1 MPDAFSRM
9 EMLLGDAGADKLGKA
24 RIAVFGLGGAGS
36 FAAEALARCGVA
48 SLTLVDNGIVS
59 VTDINRQ
66 LYALRSTVG
75 KSNVQIAKMRIRDI
89 DEGIL
94 VHTYETFYNNE
105 TAGMF
110 DLKNYDY
117 IIDAMN
123 TVESKLLLIENAKI
137 SKTPIIS
144 CMSTDDRMDP
154 SKLEIVDISRSVL
167 CPIAKQ
173 IRTKLRKKGIRKV
186 KVLSSREKISDI
198 QLHGSISFMPGA
210 AGMMLAGV
218 VVKDLLGKS
227 DRKHRYKNN
236 VTVYFVLSDKIIK

>member
-59 VTDINRQ
+59 VADINRQ

-173 IRTKLRKKGIRKV
+173 IRTKSRKKGIRKV

-227 DRKHRYKNN
+227 DRKHRYK
-236 VTVYFVLSDKIIK
+236 K

>member
-1 MPDAFSRM
+1 MKENFSRT
-9 EMLLGDAGADKLGKA
+9 ELLLGPEAMKRLESA
-24 RIAVFGLGGAGS
+24 RVAVFGLGGVGGM
-36 FAAEALARCGVA
+36 AAEALARSGV
-48 SLTLVDNGIVS
+48 GILDLFDHDTIS
-59 VTDINRQ
+59 RTNINRQ
-66 LYALRSTVG
+66 VLATELTVG
-75 KSNVQIAKMRIRDI
+75 RRKVDVMKERILAINSDAVVNTHDCFYMPDTADI
-89 DEGIL
+89 
-94 VHTYETFYNNE
+94 
-105 TAGMF
+105 F
-110 DLKNYDY
+110 DLASYDY

-154 SKLEIVDISRSVL
+154 SKLEIMDISRSVL

-198 QLHGSISFMPGA
+198 QMHGSISFVPGA

-227 DRKHRYKNN
+227 DRKHRYK
-236 VTVYFVLSDKIIK
+236 K

>member
-9 EMLLGDAGADKLGKA
+9 EMLLGDAGADKLGRA

-36 FAAEALARCGVA
+36 FVAEALARCGVA

-154 SKLEIVDISRSVL
+154 SKLEIMDISRSVL

-198 QLHGSISFMPGA
+198 QMHGSISFVPGA

-218 VVKDLLGKS
+218 VVKDLLEKS
-227 DRKHRYKNN
+227 DRKHRYK
-236 VTVYFVLSDKIIK
+236 K

>member
-36 FAAEALARCGVA
+36 FATEALARCGVA

-59 VTDINRQ
+59 VADINRQ

-227 DRKHRYKNN
+227 DRKHRYK
-236 VTVYFVLSDKIIK
+236 K

>member
-9 EMLLGDAGADKLGKA
+9 EMLLGDAGADKLGRA

-198 QLHGSISFMPGA
+198 QMHGSISFVPGA

-218 VVKDLLGKS
+218 VVKDLLEKS
-227 DRKHRYKNN
+227 DRKHRYK
-236 VTVYFVLSDKIIK
+236 K

>member
-1 MPDAFSRM
+1 
-9 EMLLGDAGADKLGKA
+9 MLLRRWPD
-24 RIAVFGLGGAGS
+24 V
-36 FAAEALARCGVA
+36 V

-59 VTDINRQ
+59 VADINRQ

-227 DRKHRYKNN
+227 DRKHRYK
-236 VTVYFVLSDKIIK
+236 K

>member
-59 VTDINRQ
+59 VADINRQ

-218 VVKDLLGKS
+218 VVIDLLGKS
-227 DRKHRYKNN
+227 DRKHRYK
-236 VTVYFVLSDKIIK
+236 K

>member
-9 EMLLGDAGADKLGKA
+9 EMLLGDAGADKLGRA

-75 KSNVQIAKMRIRDI
+75 KNNVQIAKMRIRDI

-94 VHTYETFYNNE
+94 VNTYETFYNNE

-117 IIDAMN
+117 TIDAMN

-154 SKLEIVDISRSVL
+154 SKLEIMDISRSVL

-198 QLHGSISFMPGA
+198 QMHGSISFVPGA

-227 DRKHRYKNN
+227 DRKHRYK
-236 VTVYFVLSDKIIK
+236 K

>member
-9 EMLLGDAGADKLGKA
+9 EMLLGDAGADKLGIA

-59 VTDINRQ
+59 VADINRQ
-66 LYALRSTVG
+66 LNALRSTVG
-75 KSNVQIAKMRIRDI
+75 NSIDQIAKMRIRDI

-154 SKLEIVDISRSVL
+154 SKLEIVDNSRSVL

-227 DRKHRYKNN
+227 DRKLRY
-236 VTVYFVLSDKIIK
+236 IK

>member
-36 FAAEALARCGVA
+36 FAAESLARCGVA

-59 VTDINRQ
+59 VADINRQ

-227 DRKHRYKNN
+227 DRKHRYK
-236 VTVYFVLSDKIIK
+236 K

>member
-9 EMLLGDAGADKLGKA
+9 EMLLGDAGADKLGRA

-75 KSNVQIAKMRIRDI
+75 KNNVQIAKMRIRDI

-94 VHTYETFYNNE
+94 VNTYETFYNNE

-154 SKLEIVDISRSVL
+154 SKLEIMDISRSVL

-198 QLHGSISFMPGA
+198 QMQGSIYFVPGA

-227 DRKHRYKNN
+227 DRKHRYK
-236 VTVYFVLSDKIIK
+236 K

>member
-59 VTDINRQ
+59 VADINRQ

-117 IIDAMN
+117 IIVAMN

-227 DRKHRYKNN
+227 DRKHRYK
-236 VTVYFVLSDKIIK
+236 K

>member
-59 VTDINRQ
+59 VADINRQ

-218 VVKDLLGKS
+218 VVNDLLGKS
-227 DRKHRYKNN
+227 DRKHRYK
-236 VTVYFVLSDKIIK
+236 K

>member
-59 VTDINRQ
+59 VADINRQ

-186 KVLSSREKISDI
+186 KVLSSREKISYI
-198 QLHGSISFMPGA
+198 QMHGSISFMPGA

-227 DRKHRYKNN
+227 DRKHRYK
-236 VTVYFVLSDKIIK
+236 K

>member
-59 VTDINRQ
+59 VADINRQ

-227 DRKHRYKNN
+227 DRKHRCK
-236 VTVYFVLSDKIIK
+236 K

>member
-59 VTDINRQ
+59 VADTNRQ

-227 DRKHRYKNN
+227 DRKHRYK
-236 VTVYFVLSDKIIK
+236 K

>member
-1 MPDAFSRM
+1 MPDAFSSM

-59 VTDINRQ
+59 VADINRQ

-154 SKLEIVDISRSVL
+154 SKLEIMDISRSVL

-173 IRTKLRKKGIRKV
+173 IRIKLRKKGIRKV

-198 QLHGSISFMPGA
+198 QMHGSISFMPGV

-227 DRKHRYKNN
+227 DRKHRYK
-236 VTVYFVLSDKIIK
+236 K

>member
-59 VTDINRQ
+59 VADINRQ

-167 CPIAKQ
+167 CPISKQ

-198 QLHGSISFMPGA
+198 QMHGSISFMPGA

-227 DRKHRYKNN
+227 DRKHRYK
-236 VTVYFVLSDKIIK
+236 K

>member
-9 EMLLGDAGADKLGKA
+9 EMLLGDAGADKLGRA

-75 KSNVQIAKMRIRDI
+75 KNNVQIAKMRIRDI

-94 VHTYETFYNNE
+94 VNTYETFYNNE

-154 SKLEIVDISRSVL
+154 SKLEIMDISRSVL

-198 QLHGSISFMPGA
+198 QMHGSISFVPGA

-227 DRKHRYKNN
+227 DRKHRYK
-236 VTVYFVLSDKIIK
+236 K

>member
-59 VTDINRQ
+59 VADINRQ

-123 TVESKLLLIENAKI
+123 TVESKLLLSENAKI

-227 DRKHRYKNN
+227 DRKHRYK
-236 VTVYFVLSDKIIK
+236 K

>member
-9 EMLLGDAGADKLGKA
+9 EMLLGDAGADKLGRA

-48 SLTLVDNGIVS
+48 SLTLVDNGSVS

-154 SKLEIVDISRSVL
+154 SKLEIMDISRSVL

-173 IRTKLRKKGIRKV
+173 IRMKLRKKGIRKV

-198 QLHGSISFMPGA
+198 QMHGSISFVPGA

-218 VVKDLLGKS
+218 VVKDLLEKS
-227 DRKHRYKNN
+227 DRKHRYK
-236 VTVYFVLSDKIIK
+236 K

>member
-24 RIAVFGLGGAGS
+24 RIAVFGLGGASS

-59 VTDINRQ
+59 VADINRQ

-227 DRKHRYKNN
+227 DRKHRYK
-236 VTVYFVLSDKIIK
+236 K

>member
-59 VTDINRQ
+59 VADINRQ

-123 TVESKLLLIENAKI
+123 TVESKFLLIENAKI

-198 QLHGSISFMPGA
+198 QMHGSISFMPGA

-227 DRKHRYKNN
+227 DRKHRYK
-236 VTVYFVLSDKIIK
+236 K

>member
-1 MPDAFSRM
+1 
-9 EMLLGDAGADKLGKA
+9 MLFPEWKCCLVMQGADKLGKA

-59 VTDINRQ
+59 VADINRQ

-154 SKLEIVDISRSVL
+154 SKLEIMDISRSVL

-173 IRTKLRKKGIRKV
+173 IRTKLRKKGIQKV

-198 QLHGSISFMPGA
+198 QMHGSISFMPGA

-227 DRKHRYKNN
+227 DRKHRYK
-236 VTVYFVLSDKIIK
+236 K

>member
-1 MPDAFSRM
+1 MPAAFSRM

-59 VTDINRQ
+59 VADINRQ

-198 QLHGSISFMPGA
+198 QMHGSISFMPGA

-227 DRKHRYKNN
+227 DRKHRYK
-236 VTVYFVLSDKIIK
+236 K

>member
-1 MPDAFSRM
+1 MKERMLKINPKVNIQTYQCLFLPENASDFSF
-9 EMLLGDAGADKLGKA
+9 ED
-24 RIAVFGLGGAGS
+24 
-36 FAAEALARCGVA
+36 
-48 SLTLVDNGIVS
+48 
-59 VTDINRQ
+59 
-66 LYALRSTVG
+66 
-75 KSNVQIAKMRIRDI
+75 
-89 DEGIL
+89 
-94 VHTYETFYNNE
+94 
-105 TAGMF
+105 
-110 DLKNYDY
+110 YDY

-198 QLHGSISFMPGA
+198 QMHGSISFMPGA

-227 DRKHRYKNN
+227 DRKHRYK
-236 VTVYFVLSDKIIK
+236 K

>member
-75 KSNVQIAKMRIRDI
+75 QSNVQIAKMRIRDI

-198 QLHGSISFMPGA
+198 QMHGSISFMPGA

-227 DRKHRYKNN
+227 DRKHRYK
-236 VTVYFVLSDKIIK
+236 K

>member
-48 SLTLVDNGIVS
+48 SLTLVDNGLVS
-59 VTDINRQ
+59 VADINRQ

-117 IIDAMN
+117 IRDAMN

-198 QLHGSISFMPGA
+198 QMHGSISFMPGA

-227 DRKHRYKNN
+227 DRKHRYK
-236 VTVYFVLSDKIIK
+236 K

>member
-9 EMLLGDAGADKLGKA
+9 EMLLGDAGADKLGRA

-75 KSNVQIAKMRIRDI
+75 KNNVQIAKMRIRDI
-89 DEGIL
+89 DEGIM
-94 VHTYETFYNNE
+94 VNTYETFYNNE

-154 SKLEIVDISRSVL
+154 SKLEIMDISRSVL

-198 QLHGSISFMPGA
+198 QMHGSISFVPGA

-227 DRKHRYKNN
+227 DRKHRYK
-236 VTVYFVLSDKIIK
+236 K

>member
-9 EMLLGDAGADKLGKA
+9 EMLLGDAGADKLGRA

-75 KSNVQIAKMRIRDI
+75 KNNVQIAKMRIRDI

-94 VHTYETFYNNE
+94 VNTYETFYNNE

-154 SKLEIVDISRSVL
+154 SKLEIMDISRSVL

-186 KVLSSREKISDI
+186 KVLSSREND
-198 QLHGSISFMPGA
+198 
-210 AGMMLAGV
+210 AGRCG
-218 VVKDLLGKS
+218 G
-227 DRKHRYKNN
+227 
-236 VTVYFVLSDKIIK
+236 